1 MSAMPQSL
9 ERSKVKAYTVIHN
22 DRCQTDVNVQPQA
35 TAAAKSPRNGSR
47 LRTNAL
53 ALAGAFAVIALP
65 LLSGNGY
72 IIQVASL
79 AAIGAIMA
87 VSLGILYGHS
97 GQLSFAHA
105 AFYGVGAYT
114 AVVLHTQHGVN
125 FIVSLFAGAALSGLV
140 AFVVGLPT
148 LRLRGNYL
156 AIATMALQ
164 LGISEVFVNAK
175 ITGGSVGILGI
186 VRPTIA
192 GFSFESPFAY
202 YVLLALAA
210 VLVFMLAH
218 YIVHSRAGRGLAA
231 IREDETA
238 AGVIGVDVIW
248 YKVSIFT
255 ITAMIAG
262 LAGGLFA
269 YQLEYVSP
277 ESFNLDWSIAVLSM
291 VIIGGKRSAIG
302 AVVGAVIVTIV
313 TQLLFSVGDL
323 QFLVYGVW
331 IIVIMLF
338 LPEGLV
344 SIWGMVRR
352 GATSEVGL

>member
-1 MSAMPQSL
+1 MNDMIQS
-9 ERSKVKAYTVIHN
+9 
-22 DRCQTDVNVQPQA
+22 DVSVRRPA
-35 TAAAKSPRNGSR
+35 TMALRPPEHGSR
-47 LRTNAL
+47 SRSRLLTF
-53 ALAGAFAVIALP
+53 AGVLAVIAIP

-72 IIQVASL
+72 IVQVASL

-87 VSLGILYGHS
+87 VSLGVLYGHS

-114 AVVLHTQHGVN
+114 TVVLHTQHGLN
-125 FIVSLFAGAALSGLV
+125 FFLSLLVGAGLSGAV

-175 ITGGSVGILGI
+175 ITGGSVGIFGI

-192 GFSFESPFAY
+192 GISLESPFAY
-202 YVLLALAA
+202 YVLLVIAA
-210 VLVFMLAH
+210 VLVIAVAH
-218 YIVHSRAGRGLAA
+218 FLVHSRVGRGLAA

-238 AGVIGVDVIW
+238 AGVLGVDAIW

-291 VIIGGKRSAIG
+291 VIIGGKKSAIG
-302 AVVGAVIVTIV
+302 AVLGAVIVTIV
-313 TQLLFSVGDL
+313 TQLLFSVGEL
-323 QFLVYGVW
+323 QFLIYGLW
-331 IIVIMLF
+331 IIVIMIF
-338 LPEGLV
+338 LPDGLI
-344 SIWGMVRR
+344 SIWQTAGRSTAR
-352 GATSEVGL
+352 GTNL